1 MTVLHTRTHQG
12 IHYKVEGNLM
22 TVAHHTHTQVFITK
36 LKKIVITVEHTH
48 TLKSMHF
55 KIGGNTNDIFR
66 HTHTNL

>member
-36 LKKIVITVEHTH
+36 LKKIVITVEHTR
-48 TLKSMHF
+48 TKKYAL
-55 KIGGNTNDIFR
+55 
-66 HTHTNL
+66 